1 VKLPKLIYH
10 GRSHASCHSRTNIH
24 QRILFPSTQAPTL
37 HYLSATLK
45 RKADQSQHLIFKR
58 NMRPS
63 FYAAAALA
71 TSGLQASALALP
83 AHDRSFIDLVSP
95 GQAEPSNLDERSINW
110 WPATNCV
117 SQISKAQKKERK
129 KTSTIPNPS
138 QPTDLLHFHL
148 PRRSRRAKLVVRRLE
163 TTPREP
169 HHHFLDVS

>member
-1 VKLPKLIYH
+1 MKLPKLIYH

-129 KTSTIPNPS
+129 KHQQFLTHPNPQIS
-138 QPTDLLHFHL
+138 CISTCLGVAGVQNWWYDDSKRL
-148 PRRSRRAKLVVRRLE
+148 PVNRI
-163 TTPREP
+163 TT
-169 HHHFLDVS
+169 FST